1 MSSIV
6 SFDGHDL
13 TALFTVD
20 HKLTRGL
27 PAWEPSL
34 VDVPARV
41 GSIYGGTRAVP
52 LEITMRLCPRALD
65 RDERHEDFRTLASWL
80 AVTEPKQLVLGD
92 EGGRYRMAIPT
103 GTAEIEPYLDAD
115 VVEVTLTC
123 PDPRLYGESKTT
135 TVGTSAKSVTIGG
148 TAQTALTVTVTATP
162 NSSGNWTL
170 TNVTTGEYML
180 VKLTTGSSHSVV
192 IDCASRTVTVDNS
205 VVMLTPESDWLVL
218 DPATYSLRVTAGS
231 GTATVAWREMWW

>member
-20 HKLTRGL
+20 YQLTRGL
-27 PAWEPSL
+27 PTWEPSL

-41 GSIYGGTRAVP
+41 GSIYGGTRTVP
-52 LEITMRLCPRALD
+52 LEITMRLCPHALD
-65 RDERHEDFRTLASWL
+65 RDERHEDFRTLAAWL

-92 EGGRYRMAIPT
+92 EGGRYRMAVPT

-123 PDPRLYGESKTT
+123 PDPRLYGEQKTT

-148 TAQTALTVTVTATP
+148 TAETALTVTVTATP
-162 NSSGNWTL
+162 NSSGNWTF
-170 TNVTTGEYML
+170 TNVTTDEYML
-180 VKLTTGSSHSVV
+180 VKLATGSSHAVT
-192 IDCASRTVTVDNS
+192 IDCAKRTLTVDGAVKALS
-205 VVMLTPESDWLVL
+205 TDSDWLVL
-218 DPATYSLRVTAGS
+218 DPATYSMRVTAGT
-231 GTATVAWREMWW
+231 GTATLTWQEMWW